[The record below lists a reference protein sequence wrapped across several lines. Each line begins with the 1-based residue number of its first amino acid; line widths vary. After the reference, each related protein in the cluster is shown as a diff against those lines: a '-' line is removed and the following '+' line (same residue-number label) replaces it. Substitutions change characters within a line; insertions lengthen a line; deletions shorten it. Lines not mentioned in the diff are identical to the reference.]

1 MTEQEKIDNDIQMKL
16 ALQDAKVNVFMQEM
30 SDFKEEMRDFK
41 TEMRNRDNQRSE
53 DMREIRASIDSIIK
67 HVQSI
72 STAAMIGVGASV
84 IAVVVFVGTMV
95 YTLVTR

>member
-16 ALQDAKVNVFMQEM
+16 ALQDARFNMFMQEM
-30 SDFKEEMRDFK
+30 RD
-41 TEMRNRDNQRSE
+41 RDNQRSEEIRDRDNQRQE
-53 DMREIRASIDSIIK
+53 DMREIRASIDSITK
-67 HVQSI
+67 HVQNI